1 MASAATR
8 VRARVRGRVQGVGF
22 RPFVWKL
29 AHQHGLG
36 GWVLNDADGVLLEVE
51 GSDCDA
57 FIAALRTQAPP
68 LSRIDSVSVQSLACV
83 GSVHFEIA
91 ASRSGEHASATVPAD
106 VAVCDECL
114 HEMFDPAD
122 RRYRYPFINCTQ
134 CGPRFTITAGL
145 PYDRPQT
152 AMAGFAL
159 CPDCAREYA
168 DPADRRYH
176 AQPVACP
183 ACGPTLDTDP
193 AQIVA
198 GLARG
203 EILAIKGLG
212 GFHLACDARN
222 ADAVARLRRRKGRD
236 RKPFAVMALNVAS
249 ARAVAEISEEEHT
262 ELGSRA
268 RPVVLLRSR
277 GVLPEAVSGGLPS
290 LGLMLAY
297 APLHH
302 LIFHEAAGRP
312 AGTDWLQAPHDL
324 ILVMTS
330 ANPAGEPLVIG
341 DDEARARL
349 HSIADAIV
357 GHDRPI
363 LTRCDDSVLRVVA
376 GAPVFLRRSRGYV
389 PDGIRLAEAGPPV
402 LALGALLKCC
412 TCLLREDEAVL
423 SQHVGDIDSSASYD
437 FLGESVAH
445 LQRLLRVAP
454 QAIACDQ
461 HPDYPSSRYARESGL
476 PVIAVQHHHAHLA
489 AVAAEYGITGSLT
502 GLILDGFGLG
512 DDGSLW
518 GGELLRM
525 HGSACARIGH
535 LAPLALPGGDAAARA
550 PWRMA
555 AAVLHALGRGDEIVA
570 RFAHADAARI
580 AHLLQRQV
588 NTPLTT
594 ACGRLFDAAAGLLG
608 VRAFNTFE
616 GEAAMA
622 LEALCR
628 RPRVLAGGWRLRA
641 GVLDFSPLLDA
652 LIDRDPADGAD
663 LFHGTLAAGLA
674 ELALSGLNGERQL
687 AIAGGCAVNR
697 PLLHMLRALLAR
709 QGVDLLIPRQTPP
722 GDGGLALG
730 QALVARR
737 VIQEQG

>member
-29 AHQHGLG
+29 ARLHGLG

-68 LSRIDSVSVQSLACV
+68 LSRIDSVTVQALACI
-83 GSVHFEIA
+83 GSERFEIA
-91 ASRSGEHASATVPAD
+91 ASRGGEHTTATVPAD
-106 VAVCDECL
+106 VAVCEDCL
-114 HEMFDPAD
+114 REMFDPAD
-122 RRYRYPFINCTQ
+122 RRWRYPFINCTQ

-159 CPDCAREYA
+159 CPDCAREYR

-183 ACGPTLDTDP
+183 VCGPRLDTDP
-193 AQIVA
+193 AQIVVR
-198 GLARG
+198 LMRG
-203 EILAIKGLG
+203 EIVALKGLG

-222 ADAVARLRRRKGRD
+222 AEAVARLRLRKGRD
-236 RKPFAVMALNVAS
+236 RKPFAVMALNAAS
-249 ARAVAEISEEEHT
+249 ARAVAELSEEEHAL
-262 ELGSRA
+262 LGSRA
-268 RPVVLLRSR
+268 RPVVVVRAR
-277 GVLPEAVSGGLPS
+277 GVLPEAVSGGLPT

-312 AGTDWLQAPHDL
+312 SGSDWLHAQHDL
-324 ILVMTS
+324 VLVMTS

-341 DDEARARL
+341 DDEAHARL
-349 HSIADAIV
+349 DGIADAIV

-363 LTRCDDSVLRVVA
+363 LTRCDDSVTRVVA

-389 PDGIRLAEAGPPV
+389 PDAIRLAESGPPV

-423 SQHVGDIDSSASYD
+423 SQHVGDIDSSAAYA

-445 LQRLLRVAP
+445 LERLLRVAP
-454 QAIACDQ
+454 QAIACDR
-461 HPDYPSSRYARESGL
+461 HPDYPTSRYARESGL

-512 DDGSLW
+512 DDGTLW

-525 HGSACARIGH
+525 NASTCERRGH

-555 AAVLHALGRGDEIVA
+555 AAVLHALGRGDEIVGRMA
-570 RFAHADAARI
+570 QTDAARV
-580 AHLLQRQV
+580 AHLLDRKMH
-588 NTPLTT
+588 TPSTT

-622 LEALCR
+622 LEALCT
-628 RPRVLAGGWRLRA
+628 RPRVLAGGWRLHD
-641 GVLDFSPLLDA
+641 GVLDFSVLLDA

-674 ELALSGLNGERQL
+674 DLALHGLDGEQRL

-697 PLLHMLRALLAR
+697 PLLQTLRAMLAR
-709 QGVDLLIPRQTPP
+709 DGVELLIPRQAPP

-737 VIQEQG
+737 ILRERN